1 VRLFV
6 SLDPPAE
13 VVDPLHTLLD
23 SFPDLPAAVRR
34 IRPELWHLTLAF
46 LGEVEE
52 PAVPRL
58 SARLAAVAQRTAPLQ
73 LELRGGGTFPSRG
86 APSVVW
92 AGVVGDGEALAGLAR
107 AVSAAARRTGI
118 EQPNRPYRPHL
129 SVARVRGG
137 EPADVTALVAALAS
151 YSSVPFAVRELR
163 LVRSHLGPQPR
174 HELLASWPLSA
185 GEPTVQPLSAGE
197 PTGQPSSASEPT
209 VPPARPRSG
218 R

>member
-13 VVDPLHTLLD
+13 VADPLRELLD
-23 SFPDLPAAVRR
+23 SLPDLPAAVRR

-52 PAVPRL
+52 SRLPRL

-73 LELRGGGTFPSRG
+73 LALRGGGTFPARG

-92 AGVVGDGEALAGLAR
+92 AGVVGEIEALAGVAR
-107 AVSAAARRTGI
+107 AVSAAARRSGI
-118 EQPNRPYRPHL
+118 AQPNRPYRPHL

-137 EPADVTALVAALAS
+137 EPADVTGVIAALSS
-151 YSSVPFAVRELR
+151 YSSVPFAARDLR
-163 LVRSHLGPQPR
+163 LMRSHLGPQPR

-185 GEPTVQPLSAGE
+185 GGPTGRPLSAGG
-197 PTGQPSSASEPT
+197 PDGAAT
-209 VPPARPRSG
+209 VD
-218 R
+218 